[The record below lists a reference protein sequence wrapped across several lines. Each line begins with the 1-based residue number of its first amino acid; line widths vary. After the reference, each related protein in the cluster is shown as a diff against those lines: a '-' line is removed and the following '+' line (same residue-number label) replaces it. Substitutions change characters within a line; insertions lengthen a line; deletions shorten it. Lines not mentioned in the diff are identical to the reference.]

1 MKIIADFHLHSKYSR
16 ATSRDM
22 DLEHVF
28 QAAQERGI
36 NVVGTGDFT
45 HPEWLREL
53 KNKLEPA
60 EEGLYK
66 LKDQKENK
74 KVLDKNQDL
83 TRFIITG
90 EISNIYTRNGR
101 GRRVHNLV
109 VLSSLEAA
117 EKVSNALSWQGN
129 IKSDGRPILGMD
141 SEELLKIVMESDSR
155 ALFIPAHI
163 WTPWFGVLG
172 SMSGFDS
179 LEDAFGENVK
189 HLAALETGL
198 SSNPLMNWRLSS
210 LDNFTLI
217 SNSDAHSPQNLGRE
231 ANVFNTELNYSAISE
246 AIKRKDPLKF
256 LYTIEFFPEEGKY
269 HYDGHRLCQVR
280 MSPQETKKAKG
291 ICPKCGKKL
300 TVGVLSRVDELADRE
315 MGFKPQNIIP
325 YKSLVPLPEI
335 IAEALG
341 VKSRTK
347 TVIEHYKKLIERFSN
362 EFTILL
368 DTPLQELNDFT
379 LPEITQGIERARKG
393 DLIIEPGYDG
403 EFGKV
408 RIFQEGEQKTAPQD
422 KLF

>member
-1 MKIIADFHLHSKYSR
+1 MKIITDFHLHSKYSR

-22 DLEHVF
+22 DLEHIF

-45 HPEWLREL
+45 HPEWFKEL

-66 LKDQKENK
+66 LKDQEGEK
-74 KVLDKNQDL
+74 KALDKNQDL
-83 TRFIITG
+83 TRFIVTG
-90 EISNIYTRNGR
+90 EISNIYTRNGK
-101 GRRVHNLV
+101 GRRVHNLI
-109 VLSSLEAA
+109 VLSSLDAA
-117 EKVSNALSWQGN
+117 EKISNILSWQGN

-141 SEELLKIVMESDSR
+141 SEELLKIVMESDPQ

-179 LEDAFGENVK
+179 LEDAFGENIK
-189 HLAALETGL
+189 YLAALETGL

-210 LDNFTLI
+210 LDDFALV

-231 ANVFNTELNYSAISE
+231 ANVFDIELNYSAISE
-246 AIKRKDPLKF
+246 AIKKKDPSKF

-269 HYDGHRLCQVR
+269 HYDGHRLCQTR
-280 MSPQETKKAKG
+280 MSPQETKEVKG

-347 TVIEHYKKLIERFSN
+347 TVIEHYKKLIEKFSN
-362 EFTILL
+362 EFNILL
-368 DTPLQELNDFT
+368 DVSLQDLSAFT
-379 LPEITQGIERARKG
+379 LPEIAQGIEKVRKG

-408 RIFQEGEQKTAPQD
+408 KIFQEGEQKIVSQD

>member
-1 MKIIADFHLHSKYSR
+1 MKIITDFHLHSKYSR

-22 DLEHVF
+22 DLEHIF

-45 HPEWLREL
+45 HPEWFKEL

-66 LKDQKENK
+66 LKDQEGEK
-74 KVLDKNQDL
+74 KALDKNQDL
-83 TRFIITG
+83 TRFIVTG
-90 EISNIYTRNGR
+90 EISNIYTRNGK
-101 GRRVHNLV
+101 GRRVHNLI
-109 VLSSLEAA
+109 VLSSLDAA
-117 EKVSNALSWQGN
+117 EKISNILSWQGN

-141 SEELLKIVMESDSR
+141 SEELLKIVMESDPQ

-179 LEDAFGENVK
+179 LEDAFGENIK
-189 HLAALETGL
+189 YLAALETGL

-210 LDNFTLI
+210 LDDFALV

-231 ANVFNTELNYSAISE
+231 ANVFDIELNYSAISE
-246 AIKRKDPLKF
+246 AIKKKDPSKF

-269 HYDGHRLCQVR
+269 HYDGHRLCQTR
-280 MSPQETKKAKG
+280 MSPQETKEVKG

-347 TVIEHYKKLIERFSN
+347 TVIEHYKKLIEKFSN
-362 EFTILL
+362 EFNILL
-368 DTPLQELNDFT
+368 DVSLQDLSAFT
-379 LPEITQGIERARKG
+379 LPEIAQGIEKVRKG

-403 EFGKV
+403 EFGK
-408 RIFQEGEQKTAPQD
+408 
-422 KLF
+422 

>member
-1 MKIIADFHLHSKYSR
+1 MKIIADFHIHSKYSR

-22 DLEHVF
+22 DLEHIF
-28 QAAQERGI
+28 QAAQEKGI

-45 HPEWLREL
+45 HPEWFKEL

-66 LKDQKENK
+66 LKDQDGINQELNK
-74 KVLDKNQDL
+74 NKDL
-83 TRFIITG
+83 TRFVITG

-101 GRRVHNLV
+101 GRRVHNLII
-109 VLSSLEAA
+109 LPSLETA
-117 EKVSNALSWQGN
+117 EKISNILSWQGN

-141 SEELLKIVMESDSR
+141 SEELLKMVMEADPQ
-155 ALFIPAHI
+155 ALFVPAHI

-179 LEDAFGENVK
+179 LKDAFGENVK

-198 SSNPLMNWRLSS
+198 SSDPLMNWRLSA

-217 SNSDAHSPQNLGRE
+217 SNSDAHSPRNLGRE
-231 ANVFNTELNYSAISE
+231 VNVFDTELNYLAISK
-246 AIKRKDPLKF
+246 AIKERDPSKF

-280 MSPQETKKAKG
+280 MSPQQTKEVKG
-291 ICPKCGKKL
+291 ICPKCGKSL

-315 MGFKPQNIIP
+315 MGFKPQNAIP

-341 VKSRTK
+341 VQSRTK
-347 TVIEHYKKLIERFSN
+347 TVDEQYKKLIEKFSN
-362 EFTILL
+362 EFAILL
-368 DTPLQELNDFT
+368 DVSLKNLSAFT
-379 LPEITQGIERARKG
+379 LPEIVQGIERVRKG
-393 DLIIEPGYDG
+393 ELIIEPGYDG

-408 RIFQEGEQKTAPQD
+408 KIFQEGEKEIASQD

>member
-1 MKIIADFHLHSKYSR
+1 MKIISDFHLHSKYSR

-22 DLEHVF
+22 DLEHIF

-45 HPEWLREL
+45 HPEWFKEL

-66 LKDQKENK
+66 LKGQEGK
-74 KVLDKNQDL
+74 KKALDKNQDL
-83 TRFIITG
+83 TRFIVTG

-117 EKVSNALSWQGN
+117 EKISNTLSWQGN

-141 SEELLKIVMESDSR
+141 SEELLKIVMESDPQ

-179 LEDAFGENVK
+179 LEDAFGENIK
-189 HLAALETGL
+189 YLAALETGL

-210 LDNFTLI
+210 LDDFALV

-231 ANVFNTELNYSAISE
+231 ANVFDIELNYSAISE
-246 AIKRKDPLKF
+246 AIKKKDPSKF

-269 HYDGHRLCQVR
+269 HYDGHRLCQTR
-280 MSPQETKKAKG
+280 MSPQETKEVKG

-347 TVIEHYKKLIERFSN
+347 TVIEHYKKLIEKFSN
-362 EFTILL
+362 EFNILL
-368 DTPLQELNDFT
+368 DVSLQDLSAFT
-379 LPEITQGIERARKG
+379 LPEIAQGIEKVRKG

-408 RIFQEGEQKTAPQD
+408 KIFQEGEQKIVSQD

>member
-1 MKIIADFHLHSKYSR
+1 MKIIADFHIHSKYSR

-22 DLEHVF
+22 DLEHIF
-28 QAAQERGI
+28 QVAQEKGI

-45 HPEWLREL
+45 HPEWFKEL

-66 LKDQKENK
+66 LK
-74 KVLDKNQDL
+74 NQIGVNQL
-83 TRFIITG
+83 TNTKQNLVRFVVTG
-90 EISNIYTRNGR
+90 EISNIYKRNGK
-101 GRRVHNLV
+101 GRRVHNLII
-109 VLSSLEAA
+109 LSSLKAA
-117 EKVSNALSWQGN
+117 EKISNILSWQGN

-141 SEELLKIVMESDSR
+141 SEELLKIVMESDPR

-189 HLAALETGL
+189 QLAALETGL
-198 SSNPLMNWRLSS
+198 SSDPLMNWRLSA

-217 SNSDAHSPQNLGRE
+217 SNSDAHSPAKLGRE
-231 ANVFNTELNYSAISE
+231 VNIFDTELNYSSISKAIRE
-246 AIKRKDPLKF
+246 KDPLKF

-280 MSPQETKKAKG
+280 MSPQQTKENKG

-300 TVGVLSRVDELADRE
+300 TVGVLSRVDELAGRE
-315 MGFKPQNIIP
+315 TGFKPRNAIP

-341 VKSRTK
+341 VQSRTK
-347 TVIEHYKKLIERFSN
+347 TVDEYYKKLIERFSN
-362 EFTILL
+362 EFAILL
-368 DTPLQELNDFT
+368 DVSLKDLSAFT
-379 LPEITQGIERARKG
+379 LPEIVQGIERVRKG
-393 DLIIEPGYDG
+393 ELIIEPGYDG

-408 RIFQEGEQKTAPQD
+408 KIFQEEERKIKAQN

>member
-1 MKIIADFHLHSKYSR
+1 MKIISDFHLHSKYSR

-22 DLEHVF
+22 DLEHIF

-45 HPEWLREL
+45 HPEWFKEL

-66 LKDQKENK
+66 LKGQEGK
-74 KVLDKNQDL
+74 KKALDKNQDL
-83 TRFIITG
+83 TRFIVTG

-117 EKVSNALSWQGN
+117 EKISNTLSWQGN

-141 SEELLKIVMESDSR
+141 SEELLKIVMESDPR

-179 LEDAFGENVK
+179 LGDAFGENIK
-189 HLAALETGL
+189 YLAALETGL

-210 LDNFTLI
+210 LDDFALV

-231 ANVFNTELNYSAISE
+231 ANVFDIELNYSAISE
-246 AIKRKDPLKF
+246 AIKKKDPSKF

-269 HYDGHRLCQVR
+269 HYDGHRLCQTR
-280 MSPQETKKAKG
+280 MSPQETKEVKG

-347 TVIEHYKKLIERFSN
+347 TVIEHYKKLIEKFSN
-362 EFTILL
+362 EFNILL
-368 DTPLQELNDFT
+368 DVSLQDLSAFT
-379 LPEITQGIERARKG
+379 LPEIAQGIEKVRKG

-408 RIFQEGEQKTAPQD
+408 KIFQEGEQKIVSQD